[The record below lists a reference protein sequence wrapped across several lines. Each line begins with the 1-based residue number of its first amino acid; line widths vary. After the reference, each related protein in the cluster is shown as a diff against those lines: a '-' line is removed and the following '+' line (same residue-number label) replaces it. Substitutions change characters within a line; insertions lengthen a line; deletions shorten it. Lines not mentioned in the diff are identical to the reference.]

1 MGRQGFVWRRLMHM
15 ASRACVDVMREGT
28 IGTFGCY
35 CGTVNFLSEVANN
48 GGSELS
54 AIVASMVSIE
64 NSKNFRIFC
73 DVKETS
79 LQLSCAVSHD
89 SNVMS
94 ILKATNENLPPNVIR
109 QLAKE
114 LKNLDESPPEGINVI
129 VNDDDF
135 TTIFADIEGPA
146 GTPYENGVFRMKLLL
161 SHDFPQSPPKGFFL
175 TKIFHPNIATSGEI
189 CVNTLKK
196 DWNPGLGLRHVLLV
210 VRCLL
215 IEPFP
220 ESALNEQ
227 AGKMLLENYE
237 EYARHARL
245 YTGIHAL
252 KPKNKSKTG
261 AISESTTALNV
272 DKSSTASSENTP
284 SMPPACAIF
293 HDSNGICICASLKA
307 TNENLPPNVI
317 RQLAKELKNL
327 DDSPPEGIKVS
338 VNDDDFTTIFADIEG
353 PAGTPYENGVFR
365 MKLLLSRDFP
375 QSPPK
380 GFFLTKIFHPNIATS
395 GEICVNTLK
404 KDWNPGLGLRHVLLV
419 VRCLLIEP
427 FPESALNEQAGK
439 LLLENYEEYAR
450 HARLYTSIH
459 ALKLKN
465 KSKSGAISES
475 TTALNVGQS
484 NTVLGENTPLASAVI
499 STSVAAKAL
508 GKNSQDQSAAASEPV
523 VGASTAPKKD
533 APHGAKGPV
542 DKKKLDARKKS
553 LKRL

>member
-1 MGRQGFVWRRLMHM
+1 M
-15 ASRACVDVMREGT
+15 
-28 IGTFGCY
+28 
-35 CGTVNFLSEVANN
+35 
-48 GGSELS
+48 
-54 AIVASMVSIE
+54 
-64 NSKNFRIFC
+64 
-73 DVKETS
+73 
-79 LQLSCAVSHD
+79 
-89 SNVMS
+89 
-94 ILKATNENLPPNVIR
+94 ATNENLPPNVIR

-252 KPKNKSKTG
+252 KPKNKSKSG

-272 DKSSTASSENTP
+272 DQSSTTFSENAPSATAAISTP
-284 SMPPACAIF
+284 TAVRAFGTNLQDQNATVSDPALGT
-293 HDSNGICICASLKA
+293 S
-307 TNENLPPNVI
+307 
-317 RQLAKELKNL
+317 
-327 DDSPPEGIKVS
+327 
-338 VNDDDFTTIFADIEG
+338 
-353 PAGTPYENGVFR
+353 AGR
-365 MKLLLSRDFP
+365 
-375 QSPPK
+375 
-380 GFFLTKIFHPNIATS
+380 
-395 GEICVNTLK
+395 K
-404 KDWNPGLGLRHVLLV
+404 KDGLL
-419 VRCLLIEP
+419 
-427 FPESALNEQAGK
+427 
-439 LLLENYEEYAR
+439 
-450 HARLYTSIH
+450 
-459 ALKLKN
+459 
-465 KSKSGAISES
+465 
-475 TTALNVGQS
+475 
-484 NTVLGENTPLASAVI
+484 
-499 STSVAAKAL
+499 AAKL
-508 GKNSQDQSAAASEPV
+508 
-523 VGASTAPKKD
+523 
-533 APHGAKGPV
+533 PV
-542 DKKKLDARKKS
+542 DKKKMDGRKKS